1 MIQVLLAEECFDKGE
16 VSLGITV
23 ANKITL
29 VRLHHLYFL
38 SILLRSLHD
47 KVGSVHTFQEKI

>member
-1 MIQVLLAEECFDKGE
+1 MIQVLLAEDCFDEGE

-29 VRLHHLYFL
+29 VRLYHLYFL
-38 SILLRSLHD
+38 SILP
-47 KVGSVHTFQEKI
+47 KKFT